1 MAKYTVYL
9 SKKAQSALDKLSDH
23 IATPI
28 LEAIGKLAD
37 NPRPVGYKKLKGTEG
52 YRIRV
57 GNYRIIYDVYD
68 YKLVVDVIAI
78 GHRKDIYR
86 LTS

>member
-9 SKKAQSALDKLSDH
+9 SKRAQSALDNLSDH
-23 IATPI
+23 LAAPV

-37 NPRPVGYKKLKGTEG
+37 NPRPVGCKKLKGAEG
-52 YRIRV
+52 YRIRA

-68 YKLVVDVIAI
+68 YKLVVDVIAV

-86 LTS
+86 LRS